1 MNKSDS
7 SLVPIPLQTALE
19 LYRKALEGLESPKT
33 STSSEQAFKI
43 LWARDALQRQL
54 EAEQEIPTDLLPQL
68 IQLDT
73 HLKQQ
78 AYKITQV
85 IDLSEYRDTLPIANQ
100 AWWWNLESREC
111 LHPWN
116 RFDWLVRGGKFV
128 LLSVNF
134 TLIGTIA
141 TRFLSGGSGFVEI
154 AALVFPAMVSLL
166 QAQNALTDARQ
177 KGFSKLMNKLKIP
190 QHLYEEVQLL
200 TTVIITLSLLGI
212 WTNFPA
218 FSEIYKR
225 EGKKYQD
232 NQQLAQAEQ
241 NYLKAIELEP
251 DNLDAHFKLATLY
264 EELQDFD
271 NAKKQY
277 LIAAK
282 GGYLD
287 AYNNLAYWYIR
298 ENKDGGAVELLEKGK
313 NLLAEKDKKL
323 DQLTEDEKRNL
334 EVQKYSIYKNIGWAR
349 FKQNRNEDAI
359 YNLLI
364 AIGIAKNPD
373 NEKYIRNPGA
383 AYCIYAQVLQKQEE
397 RSSQAKQ
404 YWQQCRQLIESRT
417 GPIMNTEED
426 KWLYEAKKQLQ

>member
-1 MNKSDS
+1 MDKSES
-7 SLVPIPLQTALE
+7 SLVPIPLQMALE
-19 LYRKALEGLESPKT
+19 RYRKALEGLDPKT
-33 STSSEQAFKI
+33 STSSKQAFKI

-54 EAEQEIPTDLLPQL
+54 EAEQEISTDLLPQL
-68 IQLDT
+68 IQLDS

-85 IDLSEYRDTLPIANQ
+85 LDLAEYRDTLPTANQ
-100 AWWWNLESREC
+100 AWWWNLESRES

-116 RFDWLVRGGKFV
+116 RFDWLVRGGKFA

-141 TRFLSGGSGFVEI
+141 TRFLSSGSGFVEI
-154 AALVFPAMVSLL
+154 AALIFPAMVSLF

-190 QHLYEEVQLL
+190 QHFYEEVQLL
-200 TTVIITLSLLGI
+200 TTVLITLLLLGI
-212 WTNFPA
+212 WANFPT

-298 ENKDGGAVELLEKGK
+298 ENKEEGAVELLEKGK
-313 NLLAEKDKKL
+313 NLLAEKDKQL
-323 DQLTEDEKRNL
+323 DKLTEDEKRNL
-334 EVQKYSIYKNIGWAR
+334 EVQKYSIYKNLGWAR

-359 YNLLI
+359 PNLLI
-364 AIGIAKNPD
+364 AMGIAKNPD
-373 NEKYIRNPGA
+373 YEKYIRNPGA
-383 AYCIYAQVLQKQEE
+383 AYCIYAYVLQKQDE

-404 YWQQCRQLIESRT
+404 YWQRCRQLIESRT
-417 GPIMNTEED
+417 GSIMSNEDD
-426 KWLYEAKKQLQ
+426 KWLNEAKKQLQ